1 MWILEREKKERIG
14 MEMGNSSSPPLPRG
28 FLNSLPGCWAS
39 SSAEP
44 IWTFPFQKALKS
56 HEEAVLHCGW
66 SQPDLASDSVW
77 LCGQAVLT
85 LWASVSLNNED
96 GDNSTYIY
104 HESSVCSLSH
114 PIPKHVR
121 FDLIYGHFSHGEAEA
136 QRMELQWAEQL
147 QSERKA
153 LSQDRPYFRPVGYT
167 FGVFVTTLRFS
178 NSLEQLTEL
187 RKALLVST
195 VLWWQKDTNE
205 NQSRKDKQGRD

>member
-1 MWILEREKKERIG
+1 MRRQYCTVVKVSQTWLQT
-14 MEMGNSSSPPLPRG
+14 L
-28 FLNSLPGCWAS
+28 
-39 SSAEP
+39 
-44 IWTFPFQKALKS
+44 
-56 HEEAVLHCGW
+56 CG
-66 SQPDLASDSVW
+66 
-77 LCGQAVLT
+77 CGQAVLT
-85 LWASVSLNNED
+85 FWASVSLNNAD

-104 HESSVCSLSH
+104 HESPVCSLSH

-121 FDLIYGHFSHGEAEA
+121 FDLIYDHFSHGEAEA
-136 QRMELQWAEQL
+136 QRRELQWAEQL

-153 LSQDRPYFRPVGYT
+153 LSQDCPYFRPVGYT
-167 FGVFVTTLRFS
+167 LGVFVTTLRFS